1 MDLLCSGYLLY
12 MDPASPS
19 MSGYLVITAE
29 GAGRT
34 ERQAVRQALEVLAAD
49 APTELRMTRDRQD
62 LETALDE
69 LGERRLVLAGGDGS
83 VHLAVSS
90 LLARGLAASA
100 PVGLLPL
107 GTGNDLAQ
115 SLGLP
120 LDPVHAAR
128 RVVTGQAV
136 ALDMLSHDENVAV
149 NAAHIGFGVAAAR
162 RAQRLKPALGVFAY
176 RLAAV
181 WAGVT
186 QAGVEASVAVDGRPV
201 CEDQPVLLLAVMNG
215 SFIGGDTPLCPPADP
230 CDGLLD
236 VVVVAD
242 RSRDKRAAFALAL
255 SRGRHFE
262 LPGVVHEQGRQVSV
276 RVTEETWNVDGELA
290 GSPPTAEWRVQSG
303 AWQLVT

>member
-1 MDLLCSGYLLY
+1 
-12 MDPASPS
+12 MDPTSPS
-19 MSGYLVITAE
+19 VSGYLVITAQ
-29 GAGRT
+29 GAGRAD
-34 ERQAVRQALEVLAAD
+34 ENAVRQALEVLAAD
-49 APTELRMTRDRQD
+49 APTELRTTRHRQD

-83 VHLAVSS
+83 VHLAVNS
-90 LLARGLAASA
+90 LLARGLAAST

-128 RVVTGQAV
+128 RVVTGQGV
-136 ALDMLSHDENVAV
+136 ALDMLRHDENVAV

-201 CEDQPVLLLAVMNG
+201 CQDQPVLLLAVMNG

-242 RSRDKRAAFALAL
+242 RSRDKRAVFALAL
-255 SRGRHFE
+255 SRGRHLE
-262 LPGVVHEQGRQVSV
+262 LPGVIHEQGRQVSV

-290 GSPPTAEWRVQSG
+290 GSPPALEWRVQSA